1 MAPAIALRPQGRL
14 PPAWG
19 RSHGAAVGRG
29 GVLARVRGRGQRGGA
44 TRWRRAQGGAGPGDS
59 GESKSTE
66 KVQIKITP
74 RAFGKDWRLPI
85 VNKFQE

>member
-1 MAPAIALRPQGRL
+1 M
-14 PPAWG
+14 
-19 RSHGAAVGRG
+19 GRG
-29 GVLARVRGRGQRGGA
+29 GVLARVQGRGQRGGA